1 MDNID
6 ELQDFEEFTIND
18 KNECK
23 IDEDK
28 LNQLMELCKMEY
40 PDIPE
45 YFIYVYS
52 VDYLM
57 NNPE

>member
-40 PDIPE
+40 PDIPD

>member
-6 ELQDFEEFTIND
+6 ELQEFDEFTIND

>member
-6 ELQDFEEFTIND
+6 ELQGFDEFSINE
-18 KNECK
+18 KNESK
-23 IDEDK
+23 IDEDR